1 MNSPEKLF
9 ALEEINVS
17 RLMLFGYR
25 YFPHADVLLHPRM
38 TILSGNN
45 AVGKTTLLDAVQ
57 TVFICHLRH
66 INLNAASGHG
76 ERDLAGQLR
85 GRIAWICLQITGHEE
100 VGAVGVRMR
109 VKPSGVG
116 VELQPFVLE
125 GIEPESGFFLDEE
138 TGRICPDRRE
148 LQKNVLASSPLALLR
163 DFESVEAYHRFLFEN
178 GLFPMDLSAK
188 GAGKELFGALW
199 QQVSRPR
206 MDRLHKFL
214 ERMLCS
220 EKKKKKLSFSHVES
234 LMQNRREIEQK
245 LKRLEW
251 VRDKRRRLEGLL
263 KGLDRERFRA
273 LGMDA
278 VLSLSAHDK
287 LRADLTEQQKREE
300 EGKKRLGALREEL
313 AGLEK
318 ELESLEA
325 QRDKF
330 LGRKSDLNRRLEHYR
345 AYTEAAG
352 ALPEKREQKQ
362 KAENELKRSEGELG
376 SAREKTGRVEAE
388 IAEFKEY
395 LAAAREREK
404 RLRREAGQWE
414 GLCADLEQ
422 CAEPFGRTVQNR
434 QEWEQLRREFRTE
447 WERFCSLKHLRR
459 ERDAAQKRL
468 DAHSDALKKA
478 NSLKRYFAPEKES
491 GFEYARL
498 DEEKKKR
505 QGFIREEWGRRQE
518 LHKRLEKLNGDMEEL
533 KKGRPPLP
541 PGAARLVE
549 DGYGVPYA
557 ARFEH
562 LDLKTAEKQQ
572 AGLGPFIGALE
583 PAKGSEVQDLAKGG
597 DPFLIVDPE
606 KSKLADCGV
615 AAQTEEGT
623 IAGTGGLGWY
633 SPHGPVLLG
642 VEARAEQMREINR
655 EMENLRREA
664 GDSEGREKEL
674 NFIIDL
680 IGGLLS
686 AWPAYLD
693 RDVESEFKRLD
704 TEVRELE
711 GRAKTLR
718 LQRAAVDKVNAS
730 AGAFDFK
737 GALKE
742 LEKERQGIERAQ
754 KTLDNQ
760 QAEKC
765 ELERTV
771 SKLKQDI
778 KTLQKEYEEHA
789 AEEARLQNKMQALE
803 DEEPR
808 DVLEGKID
816 FSRAEELER
825 EITRIQ
831 EEIKRKRRVR
841 EQKLG
846 EEGGCNTGLSD
857 LAKSITRTEQKAAEA
872 AKKRSEALQRFSEC
886 YPREPVPEMRATEKE
901 KITAES
907 EWERLCSELDGEI
920 RALARE
926 QEIRVPRDREQETVV
941 ADMLTNL
948 LPQDVTLEDQEN
960 TLRELRTELGK
971 IEGRIRNYVE
981 QIRTGVDQEIHQLD
995 RKISGVNRI
1004 LSGLRFGRIRRISL
1018 RRDTNQAYEG
1028 LKKLRGK
1035 QMNLFQLDGSVSV
1048 QEFIAD
1054 IQNTIYRYGRTK
1066 LAEEEILDYRS
1077 YIRIGYEVED
1087 ESGENRTGGLSGGEG
1102 LGMNLAIC
1110 LSLLFYFGKEHGAG
1124 QGQGVL
1130 MMALDEAER
1139 LDDESLKTIRGLLE
1153 QVHCQLL
1160 VALPRVVGVPGSL
1173 CHMLSPLSEG
1183 VTQVS
1188 VYHGREENS
1197 EVLSEGGL

>member
-25 YFPHADVLLHPRM
+25 YFPHADILLHPRM

-85 GRIAWICLQITGHEE
+85 GRIAWICLQITGHET

-116 VELQPFVLE
+116 VELQPYVLE
-125 GIEPESGFFLDEE
+125 GVEPESGFFLDEE

-148 LQKNVLASSPLALLR
+148 LQKNVLATSPLALVR
-163 DFESVEAYHRFLFEN
+163 DFESVEAYHSFLFEN

-220 EKKKKKLSFSHVES
+220 EKKKKKLSFNHVET
-234 LMQNRREIEQK
+234 LMQKRREIEQK
-245 LKRLEW
+245 LRRLEW
-251 VRDKRRRLEGLL
+251 IRDKRRRLEGLL
-263 KGLDRERFRA
+263 KRLDRERFRA

-278 VLSLSAHDK
+278 VLCVSAYEK
-287 LRADLTEQQKREE
+287 LRAGLLEQQKREAQ
-300 EGKKRLGALREEL
+300 GKKRIKSLREEL
-313 AGLEK
+313 DGLEK
-318 ELESLEA
+318 ELEFLEA
-325 QRDKF
+325 QRDKY

-345 AYTEAAG
+345 AYKEAAD
-352 ALPEKREQKQ
+352 ALPEKQEQKQ
-362 KAENELKRSEGELG
+362 KAENELKRHEQEVG
-376 SAREKTGRVEAE
+376 TGRESLGKVDAE
-388 IAEFKEY
+388 IAELKEY
-395 LAAAREREK
+395 LAAARERVK
-404 RLRREAGQWE
+404 RLSREKGQWE
-414 GLCADLEQ
+414 ELCAGLEQ
-422 CAEPFGRTVQNR
+422 CAELFARPVQNR

-447 WERFCSLKHLRR
+447 WDRFCSLEHLRR

-468 DAHSDALKKA
+468 DAHLAALEKA
-478 NSLKRYFAPEKES
+478 SSLKRYIAPEKES
-491 GFEYARL
+491 GFAKARL
-498 DEEKKKR
+498 EEEKKKR
-505 QGFIREEWGRRQE
+505 QGFIKEEWVKREE
-518 LHKRLEKLNGDMEEL
+518 LNKRLEKLELDLEEL

-549 DGYGVPYA
+549 NGYGVPYA

-562 LDLKTAEKQQ
+562 LDLKAAEKQQ
-572 AGLGPFIGALE
+572 AGLGPFVSALE
-583 PAKGSEVQDLAKGG
+583 PAKGSRWQDLAQGE
-597 DPFLIVDPE
+597 DPFLIVEPE
-606 KSKLADCGV
+606 ESKLADCGIMV
-615 AAQTEEGT
+615 ESDEGT
-623 IAGTGGLGWY
+623 IAGTSGLGWY
-633 SPHGPVLLG
+633 SPRGPVLLG

-664 GDSEGREKEL
+664 GDTEEREKEL

-680 IGGLLS
+680 IDKLLS
-686 AWPAYLD
+686 AWTAYLD
-693 RDVESEFKRLD
+693 RDAESEFKRLD
-704 TEVRELE
+704 AEVRELE
-711 GRAKTLR
+711 GRAKLMR
-718 LQRAAVDKVNAS
+718 QQRAAVDRVS
-730 AGAFDFK
+730 GLAGAFDFE
-737 GALKE
+737 GAPE
-742 LEKERQGIERAQ
+742 EFEKEQKGIERAQ
-754 KTLDNQ
+754 ESLDTK
-760 QAEKC
+760 QAEKS
-765 ELERTV
+765 ELERTL
-771 SKLKQDI
+771 SRLEQDI
-778 KTLQKEYEEHA
+778 KDLQKKCEKHA
-789 AEEARLQNKMQALE
+789 AEEKKLQNRMQTLE
-803 DEEPR
+803 EEEPR
-808 DVLEGKID
+808 EILEGKID

-825 EITRIQ
+825 ELERVQ
-831 EEIKRKRRVR
+831 GEIKRKRRVR

-846 EEGGCNTGLSD
+846 EEGGCKNELRD
-857 LAKSITRTEQKAAEA
+857 LAESIARQERELAKAEQ
-872 AKKRSEALQRFSEC
+872 RRDEALQKFSGF

-901 KITAES
+901 RATAES
-907 EWERLCSELDGEI
+907 EWERTSSELDEEI
-920 RALARE
+920 KALAEE
-926 QEIRVPRDREQETVV
+926 QEIRVPRDSDPETVV
-941 ADMLTNL
+941 TDMLTNL
-948 LPQDVTLEDQEN
+948 LPQDVALEDQEN
-960 TLRELRTELGK
+960 TLRELRAELGQ

-1054 IQNTIYRYGRTK
+1054 IQNTIYRYGRTR

-1188 VYHGREENS
+1188 VYHGQEENS
-1197 EVLSEGGL
+1197 EMRSEGRL